1 MNGAVEELF
10 MPVGPIT
17 GRCFAI
23 PVTSS
28 SVHIDLTG
36 GNYAALLPFINAG
49 AGIVEV
55 TGDAD
60 VFYRW
65 SAATSGETVDETVT
79 GASGTQANITPRLF
93 VGERK
98 VERPGL
104 AVAKGQ
110 TVQGIVV
117 KSTAATT
124 ILRITVCSKS
134 RVERMWLG

>member
-10 MPVGPIT
+10 MPVGAIT
-17 GRCFAI
+17 GRCFAV
-23 PVTSS
+23 PVTST
-28 SVHIDLTG
+28 SVHIDLTAA
-36 GNYAALLPFINAG
+36 NYAALLSFINNNAC
-49 AGIVEV
+49 IVEV
-55 TGDAD
+55 TGDDD

-65 SAATSGETVDETVT
+65 SAATSGETVDQTVT

-93 VGERK
+93 AGERK

-104 AVAKGQ
+104 AIAKGQ

-117 KSTAATT
+117 KSVVAAT
-124 ILRITVCSKS
+124 ILRITICSKT